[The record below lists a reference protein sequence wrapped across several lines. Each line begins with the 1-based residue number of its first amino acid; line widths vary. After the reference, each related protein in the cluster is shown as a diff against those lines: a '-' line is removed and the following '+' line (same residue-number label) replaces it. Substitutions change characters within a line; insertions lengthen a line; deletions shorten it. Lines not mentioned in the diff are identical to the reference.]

1 MLKRRL
7 LLEWLAIAIFT
18 TALVAALALT
28 RATARLDNAYYD
40 LAIGLRAP
48 EPSDR
53 IVIVAIDDA
62 SIGALG
68 RWPWPR
74 ALHAEAVRRIAST
87 RPAALAY
94 DILFTEASD
103 AAQEDAEL
111 GAALATLPSVLPA
124 LTEAPGRDGRSIEMV
139 PPVPPIAAGA
149 RHIGHVVLP
158 HEDDGT
164 GRIALLRLNDRN
176 REWLHVMEWT
186 HRLAFHRP
194 SPAGARGEAALRVP
208 FQPKAGSFRTVPF
221 EAVVRGE
228 LPPEF
233 LTGKVVLVGATAA
246 GLGDRHRVP
255 MRQGGTLAGIE
266 VQANLLNAL
275 IKDRLVREISSGGAV
290 AAAILPGLL
299 LLFSFWLLRPAHA
312 LAASLGMITLL
323 ILAPAALLVWGGL
336 WVPPAPALIGLFIGY
351 PLWGWR
357 RLQAVDT
364 AISAELR
371 LFAIDAPPSTG
382 ARRRLLADPI
392 GWQAAHLS
400 SSIAQLRDLRRM
412 IADAVEGVA
421 DPIIV
426 TTLDGI
432 VILANGPAKRLIGSG
447 LVGTSLTATSLPD
460 QDEFTMNG
468 RVFSRR
474 RTSLSTS
481 EGEQRGWILL
491 LAEITA
497 IRRAEDER
505 EAALQFLSHDMRSP
519 QVSIV
524 SLLDS
529 DDAAPIEPRLAA
541 RIRGSALRTLQ
552 LADDF
557 VQLARLDH
565 RSFAPEETDLRDSIN
580 EAMDAVWAQATAK
593 KVRVILDVGD
603 EPCCLM
609 GERDELTRMFV
620 NLLGNAIR
628 FSPAGGLVRCGA
640 RMSDDRCWIIAHVT
654 DEGPGVDPQR
664 TPSLFARFG
673 SPANGLQSAGLGLSY
688 VRAAAER
695 HGGSVEY
702 QDMLPHGACFMVR
715 LPAL

>member
-7 LLEWLAIAIFT
+7 LLECLAIAIFT
-18 TALVAALALT
+18 TALTAVLALT
-28 RATARLDNAYYD
+28 CATARLDNAYYD

-74 ALHAEAVRRIAST
+74 ALHTEAVRRIASA

-94 DILFTEASD
+94 DILFTEAGDAQGD
-103 AAQEDAEL
+103 AAL
-111 GAALATLPSVLPA
+111 GTALATLPSVLPA
-124 LTEAPGRDGRSIEMV
+124 LTEAPGRDGRSIETV
-139 PPVPPIAAGA
+139 LPVPPIAVGA

-164 GRIALLRLNDRN
+164 GRVALLRLDDGE
-176 REWLHVMEWT
+176 RELLHVMEWT
-186 HRLAFHRP
+186 YRLAFHRP
-194 SPAGARGEAALRVP
+194 SPAGARGELAVRVP
-208 FQPKAGSFRTVPF
+208 FQPTAGGFRTVPF
-221 EAVVRGE
+221 QAVVRGE

-233 LTGKVVLVGATAA
+233 LTGKMVLVGATAA

-255 MRQGGTLAGIE
+255 MRQGGMLAGIE

-275 IKDRLVREISSGGAV
+275 ISDRLVREISSAGAFAV
-290 AAAILPGLL
+290 AILPSILL
-299 LLFSFWLLRPAHA
+299 LLSFWLLRPAHA
-312 LAASLGMITLL
+312 LVASLGMITLMAL
-323 ILAPAALLVWGGL
+323 VPAALLVWAGL
-336 WVPPAPALIGLFIGY
+336 WVPPAPALIGLLIAY

-357 RLQAVDT
+357 RLQAVDA

-371 LFAIDAPPSTG
+371 LFAIDTPASAG

-426 TTLDGI
+426 TNLDEV
-432 VILANGPAKRLIGSG
+432 VILANGPAKRLIGSA
-447 LVGTSLTATSLPD
+447 LVGTSLSTTILPD
-460 QDEFTMNG
+460 QDEITIDG

-474 RTSLSTS
+474 RTPLSTT

-524 SLLDS
+524 SLLES
-529 DDAAPIEPRLAA
+529 DKAAMIEPPLAA
-541 RIRGSALRTLQ
+541 RIRDSALRTLQ

-557 VQLARLDH
+557 VQLARLQH
-565 RSFAPEETDLRDSIN
+565 RPFAPEETDLCDAIS
-580 EAMDAVWAQATAK
+580 EAMDALWAQAAAK
-593 KVRVILDVGD
+593 GVRVIMDAGD
-603 EPCCLM
+603 EPYCLM
-609 GERDELTRMFV
+609 GERHELTRMFV

-628 FSPAGGLVRCGA
+628 FSPAEGQVSCKV
-640 RMSDDRCWIIAHVT
+640 RMSDDPSWVIAQVA
-654 DEGPGVDPQR
+654 DEGPGVDPHL
-664 TPSLFARFG
+664 TKSLFARFG

-695 HGGSVEY
+695 HGGGVEY
-702 QDMLPHGACFMVR
+702 TDMQPHGACFVVR